1 MIFWFYRIAHFF
13 SFLGLGG
20 FTCRPLVGADPLSR
34 TGFLNGRTIR
44 INSQKTFREKK
55 NIII

>member
-20 FTCRPLVGADPLSR
+20 FICRPLAGADPLSR

-44 INSQKTFREKK
+44 INSQKTF
-55 NIII
+55 